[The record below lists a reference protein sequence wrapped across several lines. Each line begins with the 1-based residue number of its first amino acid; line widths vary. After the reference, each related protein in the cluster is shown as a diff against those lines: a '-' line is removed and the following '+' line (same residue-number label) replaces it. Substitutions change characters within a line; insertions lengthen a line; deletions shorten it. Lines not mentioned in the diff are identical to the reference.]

1 MHKFVLSVPELLKI
15 TPIDDICTVSGF
27 EATNDEVLSFHC
39 AGFVTDDG
47 YYQCDELPK
56 YLKLSIDGTI
66 TDRQLELPELELPKP
81 FIIYWYTELDSL
93 KQAITPFEKVL
104 QKQIKAIGYSVYTSY
119 TGDGNIFTSRTA
131 AQDQDFNLNLVEV
144 IPVGGTQWWPSDV
157 SLIIYPYFVTQ

>member
-15 TPIDDICTVSGF
+15 TPIDDIRTVSGF
-27 EATNDEVLSFHC
+27 EATNDEVLSLHC

-47 YYQCDELPK
+47 YYQCDDLSK
-56 YLKLSIDGTI
+56 YIKLSIDGTM
-66 TDRQLELPELELPKP
+66 TNRQLELPKP

-104 QKQIKAIGYSVYTSY
+104 QKQITAIGYSVYT
-119 TGDGNIFTSRTA
+119 GDGNIFAPITA

-144 IPVGGTQWWPSDV
+144 IPVGDGTRWWPADV
-157 SLIIYPYFVTQ
+157 KLIIYPYFVTQ